1 MNSMKVV
8 AGICGCIVLIFLVAW
23 LLFLDL
29 QSRIIALLLIAVVSA
44 ALGALIAFCYRVQKR
59 LNQIEEKLDA
69 LNSKTEKPESDN
81 ASNHIGEWERLKK

>member
-1 MNSMKVV
+1 MKVV

-23 LLFLDL
+23 LLFLYL
-29 QSRIIALLLIAVVSA
+29 QSRIIALLLIAVVGA
-44 ALGALIAFCYRVQKR
+44 ALVALIAFCYLVQKR